1 MFHHLMGLQIL
12 QQQNIVQSRI
22 LNSIPT
28 TEIAGTTGLRQEK
41 KNASDEQLNSYS
53 QNSEQSIL
61 NFK

>member
-28 TEIAGTTGLRQEK
+28 TEIAETTGVRQEK
-41 KNASDEQLNSYS
+41 KMLQTNSLIATVKT
-53 QNSEQSIL
+53 QNSQ
-61 NFK
+61 F